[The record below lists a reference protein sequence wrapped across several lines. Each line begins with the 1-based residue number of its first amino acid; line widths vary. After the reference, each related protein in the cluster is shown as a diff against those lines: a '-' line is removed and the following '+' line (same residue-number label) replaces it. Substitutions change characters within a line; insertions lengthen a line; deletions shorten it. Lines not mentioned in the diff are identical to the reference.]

1 MVRRKLGKKYRVL
14 VMREGREVLSGGGV
28 WLKGSERDGVKG

>member
-14 VMREGREVLSGGGV
+14 VMREGREVLSGGV